1 MLAHTAHQRTVV
13 FCEAGNILLV
23 LQAKQLSITQPHVQ
37 QYCPDARAVWPSKRT
52 AGTTVPDPGF
62 VTSLYA
68 FAVDVAAEFLKSEEK
83 DVLRQDGDQE
93 VPVARLVHWYVPIPC
108 GSGSS

>member
-1 MLAHTAHQRTVV
+1 MDPGCYPRLLRAWWVCAALNQHRTAAHPIALFVCR
-13 FCEAGNILLV
+13 L
-23 LQAKQLSITQPHVQ
+23 

-83 DVLRQDGDQE
+83 DVLRQDGEQE